1 MQQVFVNLVTNAIHA
16 IERDGEVRITTTLE
30 EMTRA
35 SLVGVRKS
43 ERFTLGER
51 AVVVRIE
58 DSGPGIPEEYLQKIF
73 DPFFSTKPT
82 GRGTGLGLSVSQQIV
97 EMHGGTIEVGNREA
111 GGARV
116 TVTLK
121 VEQRGAAS

>member
-1 MQQVFVNLVTNAIHA
+1 MARGA
-16 IERDGEVRITTTLE
+16 
-30 EMTRA
+30 
-35 SLVGVRKS
+35 LVGHRKAD
-43 ERFTLGER
+43 RFSLGER
-51 AVVVRIE
+51 VVVVRIE
-58 DSGPGIPEEYLQKIF
+58 DSGPGIPEEYLEKIF

-97 EMHGGTIEVGNREA
+97 EMHGGTIDVGNRDT

-121 VEQRGAAS
+121 VDREGAPS